1 MEYIYA
7 TLTLNELGEE
17 LNEDNITAVLET
29 AGADVTE
36 SRVKAIVAALED
48 VDLDE
53 LEHES
58 GVPPAQPPDP
68 DGPGDTDSDREPTDE
83 AAPAADRDAMPTDEG
98 GENTPESSPAEKPQG
113 EPAGTDDTEHQ
124 PADAGRATSAGA
136 TEEQ

>member
-53 LEHES
+53 LGQEA
-58 GVPPAQPPDP
+58 GVPPAQAPDAA
-68 DGPGDTDSDREPTDE
+68 GPGATDSDREPTDE
-83 AAPAADRDAMPTDEG
+83 AAPADDQDAMPPEEG
-98 GENTPESSPAEKPQG
+98 GETTPNASPAAEPRG
-113 EPAGTDDTEHQ
+113 EPAGRDDTERHA
-124 PADAGRATSAGA
+124 ADAGGTASAEEA
-136 TEEQ
+136 EEQ